1 MTDVIAHAFQDMFT
15 DLNDEGTGVGTY
27 ADFVNAHQ
35 DSDDTIPVSINETSY
50 LSSMMFSGFGDNLAQ
65 IDCFAVVPVD
75 DEENPVF
82 VMVTYTNDFSVTDDT
97 FTPAYRNV
105 EVRAISES
113 MLKEFVEEH
122 GLNNDE

>member
-15 DLNDEGTGVGTY
+15 DLNNEGTGVGTY
-27 ADFVNAHQ
+27 ADFVDAHQ
-35 DSDDTIPVSINETSY
+35 DSDDSIPVSINETSY
-50 LSSMMFSGFGDNLAQ
+50 VSSMMFSGFGDNLAQ

-97 FTPAYRNV
+97 LTPSYRDV
-105 EVRAISES
+105 EVRAISKD

-122 GLNNDE
+122 GMDNE